1 MQELVGRLTSL
12 DPEASE
18 TLKVITY
25 FDHLVEGRVGVE
37 TMVRGAALLS
47 GAVAGITRGGR
58 TIRVDPSGARLPVDG
73 DAGDPERPE
82 DSVPWPRQDCGDGA
96 FVWLE
101 RTGPAHANDAMV
113 LERLAHSV
121 TVTRPRAADGA
132 GQQALEVL
140 LDASSAPTERDRAT
154 ARLGLEPR
162 SRLTVVATARSA
174 PLTALQPAAL
184 ASARM
189 ATAYGL
195 VTAMLVRGDPCVVVG
210 DDLTT
215 DHDLDVR
222 TGAGADLRAGEVR
235 AGVGEAVTAER
246 LPESW
251 AGALLALRVTSSRDP
266 VVRVADL
273 GLLAHAVEAAD
284 HAASPPADVAGVE
297 RAVAHGWSIEALESL
312 ADAESVRAVAR
323 AAGLHHSTLQ
333 ARLADLPH
341 RLGFEVTGG
350 RGRARLHTALIVRRA
365 ATARFD

>member
-47 GAVAGITRGGR
+47 GTVAGLRRGGV
-58 TIRVDPSGARLPVDG
+58 TIRIGPTGARLG
-73 DAGDPERPE
+73 AGDSPDRAE
-82 DSVPWPRQDCGDGA
+82 DSSEPVGSTDSPPWPHRDCGDGA
-96 FVWLE
+96 VVWLE

-121 TVTRPRAADGA
+121 TVSRATPSGDGVA
-132 GQQALEVL
+132 RQALEVL
-140 LDASSAPTERDRAT
+140 LDPTSPPAERERAT
-154 ARLGLEPR
+154 ARLGLDPR
-162 SRLTVVATARSA
+162 TLLTVVATSGVTGPARPSGS
-174 PLTALQPAAL
+174 AL

-195 VTAMLVRGDPCVVVG
+195 VTATLVRGEPTVDAVSAPRV
-210 DDLTT
+210 
-215 DHDLDVR
+215 
-222 TGAGADLRAGEVR
+222 
-235 AGVGEAVTAER
+235 GVGETHAVDRVA
-246 LPESW
+246 ESW
-251 AGALLALRVTSSRDP
+251 AGALLALRVATERDP
-266 VVRVADL
+266 WVRVGDL

-284 HAASPPADVAGVE
+284 HAASPPADVQGVE
-297 RAVAHGWSIEALESL
+297 RALEHGWSLEALESL
-312 ADAESVRAVAR
+312 AEGESVRAVAR

-333 ARLADLPH
+333 ARLADLPRH
-341 RLGFEVTGG
+341 LGFDVATG

>member
-47 GAVAGITRGGR
+47 GTVTGLSRGG
-58 TIRVDPSGARLPVDG
+58 TAIRVDPTGARLRMGADELAIAAESPT
-73 DAGDPERPE
+73 
-82 DSVPWPRQDCGDGA
+82 WPRRDCGEGA

-121 TVTRPRAADGA
+121 TVTRAGAADGA

-140 LDASSAPTERDRAT
+140 LDATSAATERDRAT

-162 SRLTVVATARSA
+162 IRLTVVATARSA
-174 PLTALQPAAL
+174 PLTAPQPAAL

-195 VTAMLVRGDPCVVVG
+195 VTAVLVRGD
-210 DDLTT
+210 LTE
-215 DHDLDVR
+215 HLGP
-222 TGAGADLRAGEVR
+222 GAGLGAGPGDGR
-235 AGVGEAVTAER
+235 AGVGEPVTAER

-251 AGALLALRVTSSRDP
+251 TGALLALRVTSGRDP
-266 VVRVADL
+266 VVRVGDL

-284 HAASPPADVAGVE
+284 HAATPPADVAGVE
-297 RAVAHGWSIEALESL
+297 RAVAHGWSVEALESL

-341 RLGFEVTGG
+341 HLGFEVASG

>member
-1 MQELVGRLTSL
+1 VQELVGRLTSL

-47 GAVAGITRGGR
+47 GTVAGLARGGR
-58 TIRVDPSGARLPVDG
+58 TLRVDPAGARLP
-73 DAGDPERPE
+73 AGVGELAK
-82 DSVPWPRQDCGDGA
+82 DSAPTWPQRDCGEGA

-101 RTGPAHANDAMV
+101 RSGPPHANDAMV

-121 TVTRPRAADGA
+121 TVSRPGAAGAA
-132 GQQALEVL
+132 GQVLEVL
-140 LDASSAPTERDRAT
+140 LDAGAPATDRDRAA

-162 SRLTVVATARSA
+162 TLLTVVAVASSTSLTG
-174 PLTALQPAAL
+174 PLTTAL

-195 VTAMLVRGDPCVVVG
+195 VMAVLVRGDAAKHLG
-210 DDLTT
+210 
-215 DHDLDVR
+215 HGLDQ
-222 TGAGADLRAGEVR
+222 VR
-235 AGVGEAVTAER
+235 AGVGEPVTVDR

-251 AGALLALRVTSSRDP
+251 AGALLALRVTAESDP
-266 VVRVADL
+266 VVRVSDL

-284 HAASPPADVAGVE
+284 RASSPAADVAGVE
-297 RAVAHGWSIEALESL
+297 RAVAHGWSVEALESL
-312 ADAESVRAVAR
+312 AEAESVRAVAR

-333 ARLADLPH
+333 ARLSDLPQH
-341 RLGFEVTGG
+341 LGFAVTSG
-350 RGRARLHTALIVRRA
+350 RGRARLHAALVVRRA
-365 ATARFD
+365 AAARFG

>member
-121 TVTRPRAADGA
+121 TVSRPGAASAGA
-132 GQQALEVL
+132 GQHALEVL
-140 LDASSAPTERDRAT
+140 LDPSSPATDRDRAA
-154 ARLGLEPR
+154 ARLGLGPHT
-162 SRLTVVATARSA
+162 LFTVVATTPSGPVRAGPGAGA
-174 PLTALQPAAL
+174 PVTAMSVPAL
-184 ASARM
+184 ATARM

-195 VTAMLVRGDPCVVVG
+195 VTALLVRGD
-210 DDLTT
+210 TAT
-215 DHDLDVR
+215 A
-222 TGAGADLRAGEVR
+222 GAGATADRVGA
-235 AGVGEAVTAER
+235 GEAVTVDR
-246 LPESW
+246 LSDSW
-251 AGALLALRVTSSRDP
+251 AGALLALRVASGREP
-266 VVRVADL
+266 FVRVGDL
-273 GLLAHAVEAAD
+273 GLLTHVVEAAD
-284 HAASPPADVAGVE
+284 HASSPLPDVAGVE
-297 RAVAHGWSIEALESL
+297 RAIAHGWSVDALESL

-333 ARLADLPH
+333 ARLIDLPAH
-341 RLGFEVTGG
+341 LGFDLSSG
-350 RGRARLHTALIVRRA
+350 RGRARLHAALLVRRA
-365 ATARFD
+365 TSARFA

>member
-1 MQELVGRLTSL
+1 VQELVGRLTSL

-47 GAVAGITRGGR
+47 GTVAGLTRGGR
-58 TIRVDPSGARLPVDG
+58 TIRIDPSGARLADAAAPRDPGGPAASGDSALWPKRDG
-73 DAGDPERPE
+73 
-82 DSVPWPRQDCGDGA
+82 GDGVV
-96 FVWLE
+96 VWLE

-121 TVTRPRAADGA
+121 LVSSAGTAVDGVA
-132 GQQALEVL
+132 RQPLEVL
-140 LDASSAPTERDRAT
+140 LDTGSALPDRERAA

-162 SRLTVVATARSA
+162 TLLTVVARGGASA
-174 PLTALQPAAL
+174 PGTPGGAL

-195 VTAMLVRGDPCVVVG
+195 VTASLVRGEPAA
-210 DDLTT
+210 
-215 DHDLDVR
+215 
-222 TGAGADLRAGEVR
+222 TGVPTARC
-235 AGVGEAVTAER
+235 GVGTPVTLDHLSR
-246 LPESW
+246 SW
-251 AGALLALRVTSSRDP
+251 SEALLALRVTTDREPS
-266 VVRVADL
+266 VRIEDL
-273 GLLAHAVEAAD
+273 GLLAQAVEAAD
-284 HAASPPADVAGVE
+284 HASTPPADVAGVE
-297 RAVAHGWSIEALESL
+297 RAVAHGWSLEALESL

-333 ARLADLPH
+333 ARLADLPRH
-341 RLGFEVTGG
+341 LGFDVATG

-365 ATARFD
+365 ANARFG

>member
-25 FDHLVEGRVGVE
+25 FDHLVEGRVSVE

-47 GAVAGITRGGR
+47 GAVAGLSRAGR
-58 TIRVDPSGARLPVDG
+58 TIRVDPSGARLPDDVNAT
-73 DAGDPERPE
+73 DAERP
-82 DSVPWPRQDCGDGA
+82 DGSARWPRRDCGEGA

-121 TVTRPRAADGA
+121 TVSRPGAAPGGA
-132 GQQALEVL
+132 GQHALEVL
-140 LDASSAPTERDRAT
+140 LDAASPATDRDRAA

-162 SRLTVVATARSA
+162 ILLTVVATARSA
-174 PLTALQPAAL
+174 LAPGAQQSESPMTAIPMTAMPVTAL

-195 VTAMLVRGDPCVVVG
+195 VTALLARGD
-210 DDLTT
+210 TT
-215 DHDLDVR
+215 AK
-222 TGAGADLRAGEVR
+222 AGAAVTADRV
-235 AGVGEAVTAER
+235 GVGEAVTVDR

-251 AGALLALRVTSSRDP
+251 AGALLALRVASAPDP
-266 VVRVADL
+266 WVRVGDL
-273 GLLAHAVEAAD
+273 GLLAHAIEAAD
-284 HAASPPADVAGVE
+284 LASAPPADVVGVE
-297 RAVAHGWSIEALESL
+297 RAIAHGWSVEALDSL
-312 ADAESVRAVAR
+312 GDAESVRAVAR

-333 ARLADLPH
+333 ARLADLPQH
-341 RLGFEVTGG
+341 LGFDVAGG
-350 RGRARLHTALIVRRA
+350 RGRARLHTALLVRRA
-365 ATARFD
+365 VGARFV